1 MLNIKNE
8 IAYIIILEL
17 LKKLFKRGLLTA
29 EEFAV
34 AKDLATQEYRPA
46 SVWEQLWIF
55 AKRCSNVAVKIGK
68 EVILY
73 GKSEDYPAYNHAK

>member
-8 IAYIIILEL
+8 IAYCIILEL
-17 LKKLFKRGLLTA
+17 LKKMFKRGLLTA

-46 SVWEQLWIF
+46 SVWE
-55 AKRCSNVAVKIGK
+55 
-68 EVILY
+68 
-73 GKSEDYPAYNHAK
+73 